1 MVANVHTSHRMT
13 ARGVIFVM
21 ILPRYSQSEIQATKR
36 KKKKNSSVSK
46 PVYIIICK

>member
-21 ILPRYSQSEIQATKR
+21 ILPQYSQSEIKATKR
-36 KKKKNSSVSK
+36 KKKNSSVLK